1 MPTNPYRGAHR
12 GRGFTKTQAMHLERL
27 MLNAQH
33 LESEDLSDYDIQ
45 HLIPVAWD
53 TLERDVDVEEKKVK
67 ITLRLDESVA
77 KFYRAM
83 GTGYQARMNRILA
96 TFAQM
101 RMGQVMMEN
110 ARVAA
115 AMRDLRESM
124 RRDRDD
130 EGSM

>member
-1 MPTNPYRGAHR
+1 MPTNPYRGR
-12 GRGFTKTQAMHLERL
+12 YKGQKFTKTQQMHLERL

-33 LESEDLSDYDIQ
+33 LESEDLSDYDIR

-53 TLERDVDVEEKKVK
+53 TLERDVDVNEKKVK

-83 GTGYQARMNRILA
+83 GEGYQTRMNRILA

-101 RMGQVMMEN
+101 RMGQVTMEN
-110 ARVAA
+110 ERVAA
-115 AMRDLRESM
+115 EMRKIREAIA
-124 RRDRDD
+124 RGDV
-130 EGSM
+130 

>member
-1 MPTNPYRGAHR
+1 MPTNPHRGAHR
-12 GRGFTKTQAMHLERL
+12 GKGFTKTQAMHLERL

-33 LESEDLSDYDIQ
+33 LEDEDLSDYDIQ

-53 TLERDVDVEEKKVK
+53 TLERDVDVEENKVK
-67 ITLRLDESVA
+67 ITLRLDDSVA

-83 GTGYQARMNRILA
+83 GNGYQARMNRILA

-101 RMGQVMMEN
+101 RMGQVTMET

-115 AMRDLRESM
+115 ALRDLRATM
-124 RRDRDD
+124 RTER
-130 EGSM
+130 EG